1 GPKQQDVTPAPTTP
15 LTAASI
21 LTTLPSVKEQEENST
36 PPRDLQVSTEIT
48 TEDYRKDEQNGSSTT
63 PTSRSPIEENDLGLS
78 FLKVPVEASLCQ
90 FHKSFQE
97 LIEMYDLSFFGEQKK
112 PSPTPVDGRK
122 PESVNTTTATAK
134 KVSRN
139 DSSVVQDKQEKEV
152 LPSKT
157 TTKVTENDSSS
168 IPTQRTP
175 VTYAKQEVNRATT
188 PSTPSAQTQQ
198 NPEKVTLS
206 TPASVEQDTKKVTLT
221 TAAAPIKQK
230 PQQVA
235 LSTPAVKEQESQH
248 VPISTPAS
256 KKQQS
261 QQVTTSKPA
270 PKKQEPQKDILTTAA
285 QIKQEPQKDILTTAA
300 PIKQQPQQVT
310 TSKPTP
316 KKQQSQQ
323 VTTSKPASK
332 KEEPQKDILTTA
344 ARIKQQSQQV
354 ATSKP
359 TPKKQESKQVI
370 LTTAASIK
378 QEPVENALSTLAAR
392 TEQEAVQAG
401 SSTPSSPIGQKATSG
416 RNIGMARATVRA
428 GAKLPFTSPAY
439 LPGMQLSFSFME
451 NARSMAI
458 TLTAGKEQLFV
469 LGMEGGIGACWL
481 RKTLSTFQEWLTTTA
496 VDKDRFKMMPPVR
509 QNGTRYIWLYLLQD
523 KIRIIDEPDGHE
535 KGERYISCDLAGR
548 NDIKVKVEGDIY
560 LYQYFPA

>member
-1 GPKQQDVTPAPTTP
+1 MLFSPKVHA
-15 LTAASI
+15 
-21 LTTLPSVKEQEENST
+21 N
-36 PPRDLQVSTEIT
+36 
-48 TEDYRKDEQNGSSTT
+48 
-63 PTSRSPIEENDLGLS
+63 
-78 FLKVPVEASLCQ
+78 
-90 FHKSFQE
+90 FQ
-97 LIEMYDLSFFGEQKK
+97 
-112 PSPTPVDGRK
+112 
-122 PESVNTTTATAK
+122 

-256 KKQQS
+256 KKQEP
-261 QQVTTSKPA
+261 QQV
-270 PKKQEPQKDILTTAA
+270 ILTTAA
-285 QIKQEPQKDILTTAA
+285 SI
-300 PIKQQPQQVT
+300 
-310 TSKPTP
+310 
-316 KKQQSQQ
+316 
-323 VTTSKPASK
+323 
-332 KEEPQKDILTTA
+332 
-344 ARIKQQSQQV
+344 
-354 ATSKP
+354 
-359 TPKKQESKQVI
+359 KQESKQVI